1 MADVFNKEPVE
12 FVDLN
17 ELFPVLNSAVGLTYE
32 QFRVLV
38 ENTFWL
44 KNQKK

>member
-17 ELFPVLNSAVGLTYE
+17 ELFPVLNSAVGLTLMNSLEY
-32 QFRVLV
+32 
-38 ENTFWL
+38 W
-44 KNQKK
+44 